1 MQEINTAYSSFEL
14 IRKNNFLYVD
24 KTKYI
29 YQMIANKP
37 RMIFLSRPRRF
48 GKSLTLSTLDAA
60 FRGKREL
67 FKGLYIDSSDYDWK
81 EYPVIH
87 VDFGLCGATTAEDCA
102 LWINGKLD
110 DIAAEYHVELAPALY
125 YTKFDRLI
133 TVLAQRAPVVILID
147 EYDKMLSNNMY
158 NPEVKAIRDV
168 TRAFFEVIK
177 AKNDLLRFVFITGVT
192 KYSKVSIFSSM
203 NNVRDYSMDEEYAT
217 AFGYTQ
223 EELEEY
229 FGPYIEKGIESTGK
243 DRALYMEELKN
254 MYDGYRFVP
263 GAETVYNPVSI
274 GTFFDAG
281 GKSFNG
287 YWVDTGGTKLLM
299 EAAKKV
305 SYNIDSSLDEPLS
318 REDITF
324 FDILDIASSSVS
336 LMEYKSLLLQTGY
349 LTIKRSEDDG
359 NTLFLGYPNG
369 EVKSAFASIMLSV
382 YAGGKN
388 RTSLNSSRLRN
399 AFEERDT
406 AKAMTIIRS
415 YFASLDYHLSSRS
428 VEADY
433 HLMLHCMLMA
443 VDADVNVEVA
453 TNKGRI
459 DGVLR
464 TKNTIYVIELK
475 RDESADAALKQIK
488 DKTYADRYLAW
499 RTDSPDHE
507 IHLIGINFSSEEK
520 NMTEWKEEV
529 LEFDEKE

>member
-24 KTKYI
+24 KTRYI
-29 YQMIANKP
+29 YNMIANKP

-67 FKGLYIDSSDYDWK
+67 FTGLYIDSTDYDWK

-87 VDFGLCGATTAEDCA
+87 VDFGLCGATGADDCA
-102 LWINGKLD
+102 LWINDKLD
-110 DIAAEYHVELAPALY
+110 DIAGEYGVTLAPALY

-133 TVLAQRAPVVILID
+133 TVLSQRAPVVILID

-158 NPEVKAIRDV
+158 NPEVEAIRDV

-203 NNVRDYSMDEEYAT
+203 NNVRDYSMSDEYAS
-217 AFGYTQ
+217 AFGYT
-223 EELEEY
+223 EKELETY
-229 FGPYIEKGIESTGK
+229 FGSYIERGIENSGK
-243 DRALYMEELKN
+243 DRETYLSELKS
-254 MYDGYRFVP
+254 MYDGYRFAP
-263 GAETVYNPVSI
+263 GVETLYNPVSI
-274 GTFFDAG
+274 GMFFASG
-281 GKSFNG
+281 GKTFNG

-305 SYNIDSSLDEPLS
+305 NYNIDSSLDEPLS
-318 REDITF
+318 LENIAF
-324 FDILDIASSSVS
+324 FDIVDIASSSVS
-336 LMEYKSLLLQTGY
+336 LMEYKALLLQTGY
-349 LTIKRSEDDG
+349 LTIKKSEDDG
-359 NTLFLGYPNG
+359 NTLFLGYPNV
-369 EVKSAFASIMLSV
+369 EVKSAFASIMLTV
-382 YAGGKN
+382 YAGGKKGTN
-388 RTSLNSSRLRN
+388 LNSVRLGN
-399 AFEERDT
+399 AFENRDT
-406 AKAMTIIRS
+406 VKAMTIIKS
-415 YFASLDYHLSSRS
+415 YFASLNYLLSSRS

-433 HLMLHCMLMA
+433 HLMFHCMLMA

-464 TKNTIYVIELK
+464 AKNTIYVIELK
-475 RDESADAALKQIK
+475 RDESADAALNQIK
-488 DKTYADRYLAW
+488 DNSYMERYYAW
-499 RTDSPDHE
+499 CTDCPDYE
-507 IHLIGINFSSEEK
+507 IHLLGINFSSEER
-520 NMTEWKEEV
+520 NISGWKEEV
-529 LEFDEKE
+529 LSCR

>member
-37 RMIFLSRPRRF
+37 RRIFLSRPRRF

-67 FKGLYIDSSDYDWK
+67 FKGLYLDSTDYDWK

-110 DIAAEYHVELAPALY
+110 DIAAEYAVELSPALY

-133 TVLAQRAPVVILID
+133 SALSQRAPVVILID
-147 EYDKMLSNNMY
+147 EYDKLLSNNMY
-158 NPEVKAIRDV
+158 NPEVEAIREV

-177 AKNDLLRFVFITGVT
+177 AKNNLLRFVFITGVT

-203 NNVRDYSMDEEYAT
+203 NNVRDYSMSDEYACM
-217 AFGYTQ
+217 FGYTQ
-223 EELEEY
+223 KELEEY
-229 FGPYIEKGIESTGK
+229 FGAYIEKGVENTGK
-243 DRALYMEELKN
+243 DRNTYLDDLKN

-281 GKSFNG
+281 GKAFNG

-305 SYNIDSSLDEPLS
+305 NYNIDSSLDEPLS

-324 FDILDIASSSVS
+324 FDIVDIASASVS

-349 LTIKRSEDDG
+349 LTINRAEDDG

-369 EVKSAFASIMLSV
+369 EVKSAFAAIMLSV

-388 RTSLNSSRLRN
+388 NLNSVRLRN

-406 AKAMTIIRS
+406 SKAMTIIRS
-415 YFASLDYHLSSRS
+415 YFASLDYHLSSKS

-433 HLMLHCMLMA
+433 HLMMHCMLMA

-464 TKNTIYVIELK
+464 TKNTTYVIELK

-488 DKTYADRYLAW
+488 DNSYTERYLAW
-499 RTDSPDHE
+499 RTDNPEHE
-507 IHLIGINFSSEEK
+507 IRLIGINFSSEVR
-520 NMTEWKEEV
+520 NMTEWKEEI
-529 LEFDEKE
+529 LE